1 MNELKEIEEWY
12 DVAEQLTKD
21 SQDYFNTDVMV
32 RYIYSYYKWSLSD
45 LLEKEYAETD
55 DEAVNDKIMNLILL
69 ASAKTCKTLSEELSL
84 KYIRSNVETINHI
97 LTKTQLSEHAIIVN
111 NDDIVQ
117 SFYDTESM
125 LKNLTFEKQPIEAFQ
140 RFLQIYNIKLKTKN
154 SSNHIFEFTFK
165 DKELK
170 KHGSYECNTIFEFLD
185 YCSPFL
191 LDRVN
196 KEVLSDIKYS
206 PNVIKTRPYESFD
219 FNIAKKLKNN
229 ELYEYLYRF
238 EYIRM
243 NFLLEDLFLLLYYD
257 KIDEFKN
264 KALMEQLKNALDQS
278 RLS

>member
-1 MNELKEIEEWY
+1 MSELKEIEEWY

-32 RYIYSYYKWSLSD
+32 RYIYSYYNWSLSS

-55 DEAVNDKIMNLILL
+55 NESANDKIMNLILL
-69 ASAKTCKTLSEELSL
+69 ASAKTCKKLSEELSL
-84 KYIRSNVETINHI
+84 KYIHSNVEAINHI
-97 LTKTQLSEHAIIVN
+97 LTKTQLSEHAVIAN

-125 LKNLTFEKQPIEAFQ
+125 LRNLTFEKRPIEAFQ
-140 RFLQIYNIKLKTKN
+140 RLLQIYNIELKTKN
-154 SSNHIFEFTFK
+154 SLNHIFEFTFK
-165 DKELK
+165 DK
-170 KHGSYECNTIFEFLD
+170 EFLD

-191 LDRVN
+191 LDRAN

-206 PNVIKTRPYESFD
+206 PNVIKTRPYETFD
-219 FNIAKKLKNN
+219 YNIAKKLKNH
-229 ELYEYLYRF
+229 ELYQYLYRF

-243 NFLLEDLFLLLYYD
+243 NFLLEDLYLLLYYD

-264 KALMEQLKNALDQS
+264 KALMEQLKNVLDQS
-278 RLS
+278 RL

>member
-1 MNELKEIEEWY
+1 MSELKEIEEWY

-55 DEAVNDKIMNLILL
+55 DESVSDKITNLILL
-69 ASAKTCKTLSEELSL
+69 ASAKSCKKLSEELSL
-84 KYIRSNVETINHI
+84 KYIYSNVEAINHI
-97 LTKTQLSEHAIIVN
+97 LTKTQLCEHAVIAN

-117 SFYDTESM
+117 SFYDTEAM
-125 LKNLTFEKQPIEAFQ
+125 LQNLTFEKHLIDSFQ
-140 RFLQIYNIKLKTKN
+140 SFLKSNNIKLKTKN

-170 KHGSYECNTIFEFLD
+170 RYGTYECNTIFEFLD

-191 LDRVN
+191 LDKVN
-196 KEVLSDIKYS
+196 KELLSDIKHS

-219 FNIAKKLKNN
+219 FNIAKKLKKH
-229 ELYEYLYRF
+229 ELYQYLYRF

-243 NFLLEDLFLLLYYD
+243 NFSLKDLYLLIYYD

-264 KALMEQLKNALDQS
+264 KSLMEQLKNALD
-278 RLS
+278 

>member
-1 MNELKEIEEWY
+1 MSELKEIEEWY

-45 LLEKEYAETD
+45 LLEKEYAEAD
-55 DEAVNDKIMNLILL
+55 DESVSDKITNLILL
-69 ASAKTCKTLSEELSL
+69 ASAKTCKKLSEELSL
-84 KYIRSNVETINHI
+84 KYIHSNVEAINHI
-97 LTKTQLSEHAIIVN
+97 LTKTQLSEHAVIAN

-117 SFYDTESM
+117 SFYDTEAM
-125 LKNLTFEKQPIEAFQ
+125 LKNLTFEKHPIDSFQ
-140 RFLQIYNIKLKTKN
+140 SFLKSNNIKLKTKN

-170 KHGSYECNTIFEFLD
+170 RYGTYECNTIFEFLD

-191 LDRVN
+191 LDKVN
-196 KEVLSDIKYS
+196 KELLSDIKHS

-219 FNIAKKLKNN
+219 FNIAKKLKKH
-229 ELYEYLYRF
+229 ELYQYLYRF

-243 NFLLEDLFLLLYYD
+243 NFSLEDLYLLIYYD

-264 KALMEQLKNALDQS
+264 KSLMEQLKNALDQS
-278 RLS
+278 RL

>member
-12 DVAEQLTKD
+12 DIAEQLTKD

-45 LLEKEYAETD
+45 LLEKEYAETN
-55 DEAVNDKIMNLILL
+55 DESVSDKITNLILL

-84 KYIRSNVETINHI
+84 KYIHSNVEAINHI
-97 LTKTQLSEHAIIVN
+97 LTKTQLSEHAVIAN

-117 SFYDTESM
+117 SFYDTEAM
-125 LKNLTFEKQPIEAFQ
+125 LRNLTFEKQPIEAFQ

-154 SSNHIFEFTFK
+154 SLNHIFEFTFK

-170 KHGSYECNTIFEFLD
+170 KNGTYECNTIFEFLD

-191 LDRVN
+191 LDKVN
-196 KEVLSDIKYS
+196 KELLSDVKYS

-219 FNIAKKLKNN
+219 FKIARKLRNH
-229 ELYEYLYRF
+229 ELYQYLNRF
-238 EYIRM
+238 DYIRL
-243 NFLLEDLFLLLYYD
+243 NFSLSNLYLLLYYD

-264 KALMEQLKNALDQS
+264 KASMEQLKNSLDQS
-278 RLS
+278 RL